1 MKREGKRWGWDKV
14 QIWIDMKKEK
24 KKMEFAQSKDL
35 DCFKKGKKPWGF
47 GLG

>member
-1 MKREGKRWGWDKV
+1 MGLG
-14 QIWIDMKKEK
+14 QSIDLDCYEKGK

-35 DCFKKGKKPWGF
+35 DCFKKGQKPWGF

>member
-14 QIWIDMKKEK
+14 QIWIVMKKEK
-24 KKMEFAQSKDL
+24 KMDFAQSKDL
-35 DCFKKGKKPWGF
+35 DCFKKGQKPWGF